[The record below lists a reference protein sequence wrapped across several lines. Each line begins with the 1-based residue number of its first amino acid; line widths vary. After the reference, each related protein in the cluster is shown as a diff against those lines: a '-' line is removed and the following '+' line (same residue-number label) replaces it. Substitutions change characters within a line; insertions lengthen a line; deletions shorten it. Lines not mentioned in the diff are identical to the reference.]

1 MNNRVPKT
9 ILGVM
14 SALVLI
20 QAAPVARSQESGLS
34 EIIVTARR
42 VEERLQDVPISI
54 TVFNQ
59 QQLNNRNIVNAQDLA
74 AFTPSLSTNNNFG
87 NANSSFAIRGFV
99 QDIGTQPSVGVY
111 FADVVAPRGAA
122 NNIPIGDGAG
132 PGSFFDLQ
140 NVQVLKGPQ
149 GTLFGRNTTGGAIL
163 VVPQKPTSKQEGYAE
178 VSFGN
183 FGMKRIQAVENLP
196 ISDRVRLRLGVDH
209 QSRDGFLNNDSGV
222 APARLGDVD
231 YTAVR
236 ASLVV
241 DITPDLEN
249 YTVAS
254 YVNSDTSGEVQKVVG
269 CNPTLSAANFLG
281 LLACTQLAQEQAK
294 GAGFYTVQSTLPS
307 PDTLLKQWQIINTT
321 TWHASDTLTVKNIA
335 SYAQLYETY
344 RSALFGTNFHV
355 IIPGLI
361 PPPGL
366 PIDFAASVPV
376 AGGPTADEST
386 ATEEIQLQGRAAD
399 GKLNWQS
406 GVYLEDVEPLALAG
420 SQSPVLL
427 DCANSD
433 NFNCIAPIGSPPGSI
448 NYNPGKSYF
457 FDAGIYEQATYD
469 LTDTLKVTEGLRYTE
484 DRTHNWS
491 YLRTYLIPQP
501 GAQFCTNPDLVPP
514 TCLGRFRET
523 SHAPT
528 GLIDLDYK
536 PVEDILVYGKY
547 SRGYR
552 AGGVVGGAPTEFTT
566 YKPEKVDTFEA
577 GLKTS
582 FKGPVSG
589 TFNIAAFY
597 NNFTDQQLQVNFN
610 PKPGAPV
617 SPGSGILNAGKSH
630 IYGLEVE
637 SSLNLFEG
645 FVLDA
650 SYTYLNTKLVQI
662 TSVATPANSPYQV
675 VSPGLPGD
683 QLALSP
689 KNKAA
694 LTGTYTLPIPESV
707 GRVGVSATLTHTD
720 SMITNYVDRDATM
733 TVGGLTVPNT
743 AVTPLGT
750 LPSLNLLSLDMNW
763 RSIFMSHADVSL
775 FATNVTNKQYYTF
788 VPGLYGTTSFETA
801 SLGMPRMYGVRV
813 RYSW

>member
-1 MNNRVPKT
+1 MNNTVPKT

-74 AFTPSLSTNNNFG
+74 GFTPSLSTNNNFG

-132 PGSFFDLQ
+132 PGTFFDLQ

-183 FGMKRIQAVENLP
+183 FGMTRVQAVENLP

-209 QSRDGFLNNDSGV
+209 QKRDGFLNNDSGV

-241 DITPDLEN
+241 DVTPDLEN

-254 YVNSDTSGEVQKVVG
+254 YLNSDTSGEVQKVVG

-281 LLACTQLAQEQAK
+281 LLACAQLAQEQAK

-321 TWHASDTLTVKNIA
+321 TWHASDTMTVKNIA

-386 ATEEIQLQGRAAD
+386 ATEEIQLQGRAVD
-399 GKLNWQS
+399 GKLNWQT

-501 GAQFCTNPDLVPP
+501 GLQFCTNPDLVPP

-566 YKPEKVDTFEA
+566 YKPEKVDTYET

-630 IYGLEVE
+630 IYGLELE

-694 LTGTYTLPIPESV
+694 LTGTYTLPIPENV
-707 GRVGVSATLTHTD
+707 GRVAVAATLTHTD
-720 SMITNYVDRDATM
+720 SMITNYVDRDFAFPGIT
-733 TVGGLTVPNT
+733 G
-743 AVTPLGT
+743 LGT
-750 LPSLNLLSLDMNW
+750 IPALNLLSLDLNW
-763 RSIFMSHADVSL
+763 KSIAATHVDLSL

-788 VPGLYGTTSFETA
+788 VPGLFGTTSFETA
-801 SLGMPRMYGVRV
+801 SLGMPRMYGARV